1 MLYQW
6 EIDGSIVS
14 EEEMY
19 NIATVEVGGDNLWE
33 VLSCK
38 VDEHGFDWLWRN
50 LSEDARLEI
59 FDAAVDNYCDI
70 YFTEVEIEIEE
81 E

>member
-1 MLYQW
+1 MLYRW
-6 EIDGSIVS
+6 ENDGSIVS

-19 NIATVEVGGDNLWE
+19 NIATTEVGGDNLWK
-33 VLSCK
+33 VLSSK
-38 VDEHGFDWLWRN
+38 VDEYGFEWLWRN

-59 FDAAVDNYCDI
+59 FDAAVTDYCYI
-70 YFTEVEIEIEE
+70 YFTEVENEIEE